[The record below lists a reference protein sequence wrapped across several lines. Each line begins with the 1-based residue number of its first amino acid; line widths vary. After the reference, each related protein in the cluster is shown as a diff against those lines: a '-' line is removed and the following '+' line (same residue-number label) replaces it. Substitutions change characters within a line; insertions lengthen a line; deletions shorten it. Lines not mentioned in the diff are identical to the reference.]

1 MTVNHEVMTVNLI
14 EGHMKVDLSIKQWK
28 DKDGN
33 WSYVRHPERE
43 YIETRTVA
51 YNRNFFNEVFL
62 VDAHIDTDERLRFK
76 YRREGQETAL
86 KANLRL
92 EFREGQLVN
101 AQVIG
106 KKPEFHMPTMAD

>member
-1 MTVNHEVMTVNLI
+1 MTVNLT
-14 EGHMKVDLSIKQWK
+14 GGDMKVNLSIKQWK

-33 WSYVRHPERE
+33 WSYVRHPEKE

-51 YNRNFFNEVFL
+51 YNRNFFNEAFL
-62 VDAHIDTDERLRFK
+62 VDAHIDPDDRLRFK
-76 YRREGQETAL
+76 YRRDGQETVL

-92 EFREGQLVN
+92 EFKEGQLVN
-101 AQVIG
+101 AQIIG